1 MRRTSPSYRLSRAA
15 PSSRSFEA
23 RSPSPLEH
31 GGDLVRIDLHA
42 LAGRLRDRVAAGV
55 HALADVDP
63 VEIEVAVTINDVLP
77 PLSA

>member
-1 MRRTSPSYRLSRAA
+1 MRRTSPSYEGRTQLPQLRGQVAVA
-15 PSSRSFEA
+15 
-23 RSPSPLEH
+23 LEH